1 MAEANA
7 ECDEQNAKIAL
18 YETQKQTKIT
28 NACSALTTEELRG
41 ANDDGLNF
49 ATLNAGCL
57 ALDPNYTCSLQGL
70 MNCVGGPLQRTPGRA
85 DQRTPRSAGSRRGR
99 RDRTAH
105 PVLGA
110 RGHAQ
115 SEGERS

>member
-49 ATLNAGCL
+49 A
-57 ALDPNYTCSLQGL
+57 S
-70 MNCVGGPLQRTPGRA
+70 
-85 DQRTPRSAGSRRGR
+85 
-99 RDRTAH
+99 
-105 PVLGA
+105 
-110 RGHAQ
+110 
-115 SEGERS
+115 